1 MWIRFPYC
9 LKLCTLDGRP
19 SRLPCCYVFPTSS
32 RISNCG
38 STGTSNPEPNSSS
51 PTMTYT
57 HNLLPTIIETESQI
71 PTRVLIQT
79 LIPMVHRGVKS
90 YRCIIM
96 TRAGGFG
103 RPCYQ
108 CVSVFV
114 CVAWPVPT
122 SFQGNNMATWEIYIH
137 SSIAA
142 LPSTLFHPPSL
153 IPTNAKADGGY
164 DVCWVTPDRCSLSSS
179 ILSPGYIP
187 LSKQSLTYIGDDLRW
202 ANQDGI

>member
-96 TRAGGFG
+96 TRAGVWEALL
-103 RPCYQ
+103 P
-108 CVSVFV
+108 VSICV
-114 CVAWPVPT
+114 CVCGLT
-122 SFQGNNMATWEIYIH
+122 SAHILPGQQHGHLGDIH
-137 SSIAA
+137 PFLNCSPAFHPLPSSIPHSHQRQGRWR
-142 LPSTLFHPPSL
+142 LWRLLGDTRSL
-153 IPTNAKADGGY
+153 
-164 DVCWVTPDRCSLSSS
+164 
-179 ILSPGYIP
+179 
-187 LSKQSLTYIGDDLRW
+187 
-202 ANQDGI
+202 